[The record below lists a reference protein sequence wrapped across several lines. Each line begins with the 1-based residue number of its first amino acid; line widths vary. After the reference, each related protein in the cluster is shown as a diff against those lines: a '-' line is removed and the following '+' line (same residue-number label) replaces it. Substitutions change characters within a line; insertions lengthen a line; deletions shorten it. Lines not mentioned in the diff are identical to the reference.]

1 MAPDT
6 SPKPRVGIPYRTRNE
21 ELKGERGKYDKYR
34 EAVVRA
40 GGEPVEVSLLLSADK
55 LANWQAH
62 SMR

>member
-34 EAVVRA
+34 EAVLRA
-40 GGEPVEVSLLLSADK
+40 GGEPVEISLGLSAG
-55 LANWQAH
+55 
-62 SMR
+62 